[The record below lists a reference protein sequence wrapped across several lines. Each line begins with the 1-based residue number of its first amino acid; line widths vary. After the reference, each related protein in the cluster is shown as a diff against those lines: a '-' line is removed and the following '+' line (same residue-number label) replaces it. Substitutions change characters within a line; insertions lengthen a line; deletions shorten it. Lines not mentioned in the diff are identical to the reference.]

1 MKMTDLLKAGGVAGA
16 LFAATTLSTG
26 EAHAVAVTG
35 GTTAVTVTADLAGL
49 GLTPGLEGSATAEVN
64 DGLLT
69 VFFPITGGST
79 GPAGNALIEHE
90 GSGVSLTAEDGTTA
104 SVGNFVI
111 KTSASTVFGDLFG
124 VTTGSPLP
132 FFTFGEETA
141 LPGVELEF
149 SSTLAGALSGRVRG
163 AGSDGRHLRL
173 RRAVADA
180 GAGAAAGRRAAADRR
195 AGHARPRAAQDLQ
208 GLRPG
213 GARSDARAA
222 RPGGPAVRSRG
233 AP

>member
-26 EAHAVAVTG
+26 AAHAVAVTG

-111 KTSASTVFGDLFG
+111 KTSAVDG
-124 VTTGSPLP
+124 VRRS
-132 FFTFGEETA
+132 
-141 LPGVELEF
+141 
-149 SSTLAGALSGRVRG
+149 VRG
-163 AGSDGRHLRL
+163 DDRFAAAVLHV
-173 RRAVADA
+173 RRRDRP
-180 GAGAAAGRRAAADRR
+180 AGRRAGDLSRR
-195 AGHARPRAAQDLQ
+195 SQ
-208 GLRPG
+208 
-213 GARSDARAA
+213 ARSAA
-222 RPGGPAVRSRG
+222 CSGRRI
-233 AP
+233 

>member
-1 MKMTDLLKAGGVAGA
+1 MKMTDLLKAGGVASA

-26 EAHAVAVTG
+26 AAHAVAVTG

-49 GLTPGLEGSATAEVN
+49 KLTPGLEGTATAEVN

-79 GPAGNALIEHE
+79 GPAGNASIEHD

-132 FFTFGEETA
+132 FFTFGEDTELDGT
-141 LPGVELEF
+141 ELEF
-149 SSTLAGALSGRVRG
+149 SSTLAGALTDVFG
-163 AGSDGRHLRL
+163 APNLTGETFGY
-173 RRAVADA
+173 AVVSPTLAPVPLPA
-180 GAGAAAGRRAAADRR
+180 GALLLIGGLGMLGMVRRRR
-195 AGHARPRAAQDLQ
+195 TSKA
-208 GLRPG
+208 
-213 GARSDARAA
+213 
-222 RPGGPAVRSRG
+222 
-233 AP
+233 